1 MRSIVLTGYS
11 GVIPAARS
19 DDSFGWIADPSVAAE
34 HPLDG
39 WTSLRGFNHDDDD
52 HLRGASSL
60 SHAVET
66 ATSELGTSMPVH

>member
-1 MRSIVLTGYS
+1 M
-11 GVIPAARS
+11 IPAARS

-52 HLRGASSL
+52 HPPWVVL
-60 SHAVET
+60 SHAVEA